1 MPYETIVLD
10 LDETIYPSSAGVM
23 TAVKERINDYM
34 RQVTGLSDD
43 EVEAL
48 RQHYLH
54 QYGTSLRGLQA
65 NYQVDVEDFM
75 AYVHDVQADKLLQ
88 PDPELDAMLS
98 RLPQRKIIFT
108 NGSADHAENVLR
120 ALGIRHHFE
129 QILDVR
135 DFDLEPKPAEQA
147 YDALLRHLPH
157 APEKAI
163 YLDDR
168 PENLPPAMRRGITA
182 VLVAENGAVPP
193 VGSQRIHTVLELERL
208 LIEEK

>member
-23 TAVKERINDYM
+23 TAVKQRINDYM

-65 NYQVDVEDFM
+65 HYQVDVEDFM
-75 AYVHDVQADKLLQ
+75 TYVHDVQAEKLLR
-88 PDPELDAMLS
+88 PDPALAAMLG

-108 NGSADHAENVLR
+108 NGSAEHAENVLR
-120 ALGIRHHFE
+120 ALGVRRHFE
-129 QILDVR
+129 RILDVR

-157 APEKAI
+157 SPAKAI

-168 PENLPPAMRRGITA
+168 PENLLPAIRRGITA
-182 VLVAENGAVPP
+182 VLVAENGAAPP
-193 VGSQRIHTVLELERL
+193 PGAARLHTVLELEKFL
-208 LIEEK
+208 TKT

>member
-1 MPYETIVLD
+1 MLFETIVLD

-43 EVEAL
+43 EVEQL

-65 NYQVDVEDFM
+65 HYRVDVEQFM
-75 AYVHDVQADKLLQ
+75 TFVHDVQADKLLQ
-88 PDPELDAMLS
+88 PDPELDAMLG

-108 NGSADHAENVLR
+108 NGSAEHAENVLR
-120 ALGIRHHFE
+120 ALGVRHHFDA
-129 QILDVR
+129 ILDVR

-157 APEKAI
+157 PPQQAL

-168 PENLPPAMRRGITA
+168 PENLLPAMRRGLSV
-182 VLVAENGAVPP
+182 VLVAENGATPP
-193 VGSQRIHTVLELERL
+193 PGSARIRTVLELEKL
-208 LIEEK
+208 LAEL

>member
-1 MPYETIVLD
+1 MLFETIVLD

-88 PDPELDAMLS
+88 PDPELDAMLG

-108 NGSADHAENVLR
+108 NGSAQHAENVLR
-120 ALGIRHHFE
+120 ALGVRHHFDK
-129 QILDVR
+129 ILDVH

-147 YDALLRHLPH
+147 YDALLRHLAHPPQQ
-157 APEKAI
+157 AL

-168 PENLPPAMRRGITA
+168 PENLLPAMRRGLSV
-182 VLVAENGAVPP
+182 VLVTENGAAPP
-193 VGSQRIHTVLELERL
+193 TGSARIHTVLELEKL
-208 LIEEK
+208 LAEL

>member
-1 MPYETIVLD
+1 MQFETIVLD

-23 TAVKERINDYM
+23 TAVKQRINDYM
-34 RQVTGLSDD
+34 RQVTGLADD
-43 EVEAL
+43 EVERL

-65 NYQVDVEDFM
+65 HYQVDVEHFM
-75 AYVHDVQADKLLQ
+75 AYVHDVQAEKLLQ
-88 PDPELDAMLS
+88 PNPELDAMLG

-108 NGSADHAENVLR
+108 NGSAEHAENVLR
-120 ALGIRHHFE
+120 ALGVRRHFE

-135 DFDLEPKPAEQA
+135 DFDLEPKPAERA
-147 YDALLRHLPH
+147 YDALLRRLPH
-157 APEKAI
+157 PPEKAI

-168 PENLPPAMRRGITA
+168 PENLLPAIRRGMTA

-193 VGSQRIHTVLELERL
+193 PGAARLHTILELEKFL
-208 LIEEK
+208 TEA